1 MKVLWGEN
9 ARMRIPS
16 DFFFIFP
23 KVAWESYQ
31 VIYRCR
37 QIGVWKTSK
46 IGFVGVMGY
55 EECGDRIKFPRK
67 FGI

>member
-9 ARMRIPS
+9 VGMCIPS
-16 DFFFIFP
+16 DFFFPSP
-23 KVAWESYQ
+23 KIAWESYQ

-37 QIGVWKTSK
+37 QIAASKTFK

-67 FGI
+67 FRI